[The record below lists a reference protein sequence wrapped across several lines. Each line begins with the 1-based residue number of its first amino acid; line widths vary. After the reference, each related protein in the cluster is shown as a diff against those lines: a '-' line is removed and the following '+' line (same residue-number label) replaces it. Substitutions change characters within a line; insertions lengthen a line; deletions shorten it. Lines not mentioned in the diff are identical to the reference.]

1 MMHGSRRVW
10 MGEGSVDAQEW
21 RNRGMGL
28 KRRGMV
34 GRFRPGADVGIVS
47 S

>member
-1 MMHGSRRVW
+1 MQA
-10 MGEGSVDAQEW
+10 GEGSVDAQEW
-21 RNRGMGL
+21 QNGVIGEWRGGL